1 MALWHPLTITMA
13 LSLRENVN
21 TSIYISCKTLK
32 FDVSLLIS
40 PVLSPATVTLTMWGP
55 KTLTSLS
62 LSLSLSSFICPMHDG
77 DAAAELIS
85 TNPCTLKYFTGVIV
99 CFHAM
104 RAVEAVKAFS

>member
-62 LSLSLSSFICPMHDG
+62 LSLSLSPVLSVLCMM
-77 DAAAELIS
+77 EMLLL
-85 TNPCTLKYFTGVIV
+85 N
-99 CFHAM
+99 
-104 RAVEAVKAFS
+104 